1 MGKNEDKMT
10 AKAMERMRKEREE
23 KAKKKASGSY
33 SYSHIK
39 DLGDDAVRKIK
50 MNKGGK
56 VKGYGH
62 GGNVGGECRGGGAA
76 TQGKG
81 FKGTF

>member
-39 DLGDDAVRKIK
+39 DLGDDVVRKIK
-50 MNKGGK
+50 MKKGGA
-56 VKGYGH
+56 VKGYKH
-62 GGNVGGECRGGGAA
+62 GGECRGYGAA

>member
-33 SYSHIK
+33 SYSHIR
-39 DLGDDAVRKIK
+39 DLGDDVVRKIK
-50 MNKGGK
+50 MKKGGA
-56 VKGYGH
+56 VKGYKD
-62 GGNVGGECRGGGAA
+62 GGSCRGGGAA
-76 TQGKG
+76 TQGTK
-81 FKGTF
+81 FKGTY